1 VDGETIPLGPVHWA
15 KGLQATV
22 LHHPYQPATEAS
34 TMGGVWQDNFDDTF
48 TQLDDYYV
56 PATGRS
62 CPISLFAPQVFLC
75 FCADLMTAAKSSP
88 P

>member
-1 VDGETIPLGPVHWA
+1 MG
-15 KGLQATV
+15 
-22 LHHPYQPATEAS
+22 
-34 TMGGVWQDNFDDTF
+34 GGVWQDNFDDTF

-62 CPISLFAPQVFLC
+62 YPISLFAPQVFLC